1 MPNQIIDELIA
12 AGVSSDT
19 IVAVAKLIAEAEI
32 TAKIRAQ
39 TRDRV
44 QRFRERKRDV
54 TLPCVTVTLPPPAYT
69 TPRRVSEPKRVLR
82 HAKHSLPTDFELSE
96 SDNRHAVNAGW
107 SQNRV
112 DSELIRFR
120 DHAAANDRR
129 QADWHAAWRNWVSSP
144 FNATKNGGT
153 NGHHHAA
160 NPAGKTVS
168 DVARELL
175 AEHRA
180 RADEPPDGLLPPIR
194 RQ

>member
-69 TPRRVSEPKRVLR
+69 TPPRVSEPKRVLR

-96 SDNRHAVNAGW
+96 SDNRHAVNAGC
-107 SQNRV
+107 SRV
-112 DSELIRFR
+112 
-120 DHAAANDRR
+120 
-129 QADWHAAWRNWVSSP
+129 
-144 FNATKNGGT
+144 
-153 NGHHHAA
+153 
-160 NPAGKTVS
+160 AG
-168 DVARELL
+168 ELL
-175 AEHRA
+175 QPVMVNEI
-180 RADEPPDGLLPPIR
+180 EIR
-194 RQ
+194 IIHKGDF